1 MAAIIFSFFLNDKI
15 MKFIW
20 ISHETLFGGYVIS
33 KPVVSRFEEGAFV
46 GILLLYLCFS
56 LFLLQFQLIFV
67 SFVIISA
74 ILCCFFK
81 AMLIV
86 RILF

>member
-1 MAAIIFSFFLNDKI
+1 MRPSLGVMYVPSLN
-15 MKFIW
+15 F
-20 ISHETLFGGYVIS
+20 

-56 LFLLQFQLIFV
+56 LSLLQFQLIFV